1 MTLVQCLSVLYVT
14 LHRINSMWNDYFYQN
29 RSSTKT
35 GFCLVHS
42 GISSTQKGAWHT
54 VSTEEIHVEC
64 TNERWWQ
71 SRDDQI
77 HQQKIPLGVQERSS
91 KSRFLPQGTEG
102 LSAVH
107 LQRSEI
113 YFQKGC
119 NFLSQP
125 PFLFLV
131 VVPLLIWSQEN
142 ECHCGICMNLEW
154 NFPHKKKNYQP
165 PLSLPPIPKIPRHVH
180 VYM

>member
-1 MTLVQCLSVLYVT
+1 MTLFQCLSVLYFT

-64 TNERWWQ
+64 TNEWWWQ

-77 HQQKIPLGVQERSS
+77 HQQMNSLLGCKREALSPGFSPRVQNVFPLFTYKDLKFIFRKAAIS
-91 KSRFLPQGTEG
+91 FHNL
-102 LSAVH
+102 
-107 LQRSEI
+107 
-113 YFQKGC
+113 
-119 NFLSQP
+119 
-125 PFLFLV
+125 LFC
-131 VVPLLIWSQEN
+131 S
-142 ECHCGICMNLEW
+142 
-154 NFPHKKKNYQP
+154 
-165 PLSLPPIPKIPRHVH
+165 
-180 VYM
+180 